1 MDVTKFISMVYAN
14 KCLWDQSDATYL
26 LRDHQNKAWRQISEE
41 IGSPIPDLKRKWR
54 GLRDT
59 FVKELR
65 KLKSSQSDPST
76 DVKPES
82 KWAYFKNLL
91 FLYNTINR
99 KDLKVLEI
107 EFVGQG
113 EQVPERAKR
122 KRHRRSSS
130 NEVDQTLLEI
140 EHEKF
145 RLYQQNVND
154 PDAQFL
160 MSLLPFLKDVPKH
173 RKLIVRTK
181 LHEVLI
187 NEESAFASSAQIED
201 SEQDDTSNSSED

>member
-1 MDVTKFISMVYAN
+1 M
-14 KCLWDQSDATYL
+14 
-26 LRDHQNKAWRQISEE
+26 
-41 IGSPIPDLKRKWR
+41 
-54 GLRDT
+54 
-59 FVKELR
+59 
-65 KLKSSQSDPST
+65 
-76 DVKPES
+76 
-82 KWAYFKNLL
+82 
-91 FLYNTINR
+91 
-99 KDLKVLEI
+99 
-107 EFVGQG
+107 GQG

-187 NEESAFASSAQIED
+187 NEESAFASSAHIED